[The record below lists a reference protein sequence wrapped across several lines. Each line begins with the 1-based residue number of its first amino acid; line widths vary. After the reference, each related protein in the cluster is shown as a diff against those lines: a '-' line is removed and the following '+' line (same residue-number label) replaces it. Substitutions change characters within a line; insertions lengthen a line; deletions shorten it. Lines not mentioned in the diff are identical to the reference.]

1 MEVVL
6 IILVLALLIAI
17 IIGMG
22 KTFAKAGEPGWAC
35 IIPIYNVY
43 VMCKMAGKSGWW
55 VLLCIIPYVGIIFQI
70 IVYNEI
76 AKGFG
81 RGAGTTVAMVFGI
94 GWMILGFGDATW
106 KNQVEMQN
114 PDILHS

>member
-1 MEVVL
+1 MAPVTLILVLVL
-6 IILVLALLIAI
+6 IIALIAGI
-17 IIGMG
+17 W
-22 KTFAKAGEPGWAC
+22 KTFEKAGEPGWAA
-35 IIPIYNVY
+35 IIPIYNTY

-70 IVYNEI
+70 IVFHEI
-76 AKGFG
+76 SKGFG
-81 RGAGTTVAMVFGI
+81 KGAGMTVAMIFAI

-106 KNQVEMQN
+106 KNQMEQQN